1 MNAKLDPTDIT
12 TTLWAL
18 DVLRRY
24 APQPIVDDADYHA
37 VCFKRLCANDA
48 AVRELMAEREVEP
61 AVCDPRSD
69 EQYFLEEQCPS
80 ESYFGR

>member
-61 AVCDPRSD
+61 AYERDA
-69 EQYFLEEQCPS
+69 EEFFLAEQCPS
-80 ESYFGR
+80 DATF